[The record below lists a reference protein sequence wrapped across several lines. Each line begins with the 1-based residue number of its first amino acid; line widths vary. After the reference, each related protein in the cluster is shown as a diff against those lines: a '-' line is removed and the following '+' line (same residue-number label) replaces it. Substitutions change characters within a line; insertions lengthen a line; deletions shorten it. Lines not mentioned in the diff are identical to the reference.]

1 MATGTETLQPEHH
14 PELDKRAVCALMAKI
29 LGEPS
34 SLQSVKQ
41 ENNGPQGASGAQV
54 NYFTATVQCADD
66 EPLLQRFITKDAS
79 LRERKVLQLFNAQ
92 GQAIPHTVVPDSN
105 SPGRF
110 LVYQEFTDDRTP
122 GNMEAK
128 RGHQFTVD
136 TAEALASIHA
146 ANLGK
151 KPDWLPAVTE
161 DIDKYLYLRE
171 WREEWTRTLDDPEFR
186 HKFGHHTEALEKS
199 YVELIQNIVAM
210 DSDGRFNTVLS
221 TDLNPSHIRVLDGKP
236 RLIDWEQAAYGPLYL
251 DLVNYF
257 DKDSVSHYRDALAV
271 DGVDILEEEFMDNFS
286 KFGKYMGLRHLGL
299 GIMAWRE
306 GQDSEKWKQ
315 QKLFFELCLKLALEG
330 R

>member
-41 ENNGPQGASGAQV
+41 ENNGPQGASGAQI
-54 NYFTATVQCADD
+54 NYFTAVIQGANG
-66 EPLLQRFITKDAS
+66 EIINQRFITKDAS
-79 LRERKVLQLFNAQ
+79 LRERQVLQLFNMQ
-92 GQAIPHTVVPDSN
+92 RQAIPHTVVPDST

-122 GNMEAK
+122 EDMEAK
-128 RGHQFTVD
+128 QGHQFTVD
-136 TAEALASIHA
+136 TAEALASIHE

-151 KPDWLPAVTE
+151 KPNWLPAVTE

-171 WREEWTRTLDDPEFR
+171 WRDEWYRSLDDHEFR
-186 HKFGHHTEALEKS
+186 QKFGHHTEALEKS
-199 YVELIQNIVAM
+199 YEELIQNIVAM
-210 DSDGRFNTVLS
+210 DSDGRFNTILS

-236 RLIDWEQAAYGPLYL
+236 RLIDWEQAAYGPFYL

-257 DKDSVSHYRDALAV
+257 DKDTASLYRDALAAN
-271 DGVDILEEEFMDNFS
+271 GKDIPEEEFIDNFS
-286 KFGKYMGLRHLGL
+286 NFGKYMGLRHLGL